1 MEKVCLLN
9 GSLRGKKATSA
20 RLLDRIEARLAAGEL
35 RIERVAVQ
43 PGAREHYPPEVLAA
57 VCDADV
63 IIMAFPLFS
72 YSLPGA
78 LTAFLEDLSLHARA
92 GGPRGRRAKVFA
104 IINCGFPDP
113 RITREA
119 VRVVKNF
126 CARLGMSYRFSISLG
141 SGPVT
146 ALTMRVPFLNRELKS
161 AFARIV
167 ADIAGGDRE
176 EREDVLI
183 TPIIPKGALLRIKD
197 LYERKS
203 LSLRPQASRRMREK
217 T

>member
-1 MEKVCLLN
+1 MESVCLVN
-9 GSLRGKKATSA
+9 GSLRGRKATSVK
-20 RLLDRIEARLAAGEL
+20 LLDRMEAKLAKGEL
-35 RIERVAVQ
+35 RIERVTVQ
-43 PGAREHYPPEVLAA
+43 PGVREHYPPEVLAVA
-57 VCDADV
+57 YDADV
-63 IIMAFPLFS
+63 IIIAFPLFS

-92 GGPRGRRAKVFA
+92 CGPYGRRAKVFA

-126 CARLGMSYRFSISLG
+126 CARVGMRYRFSISLG
-141 SGPVT
+141 TGPVT
-146 ALTMRVPFLNRELKS
+146 ALTMRVPFLNRELKR
-161 AFARIV
+161 AFTWIV
-167 ADIAGGDRE
+167 ADIAGGDLA

-183 TPIIPKGALLRIKD
+183 TPIIPKRALLRIKEH
-197 LYERKS
+197 YEKKS
-203 LSLRPQASRRMREK
+203 LAVRAQASSRMREK